1 MASSEV
7 PIRWGPRW
15 TDLSG
20 NPAQRYLRLLVN
32 VAKSAGASSA
42 ASATADWRCSVSR
55 YTGETVS
62 PRPTPPTRR
71 SPSNS
76 DATPAPPPRSL
87 RAGWSLWTVEARGN
101 RRRGLRQ
108 AGRHDRGRVPASHPR
123 GARRG
128 GHRSREHLGGPRRR
142 SPRPH
147 AAGTHGHR
155 PPPRD
160 VAEELD
166 LSRLR
171 MRQLQRRAED
181 ALRAET
187 PANLALAAGG

>member
-1 MASSEV
+1 M
-7 PIRWGPRW
+7 RWGPRW

-20 NPAQRYLRLLVN
+20 KPGAEIPEVVGQRRQVCRGVQRGLRDRGLAMLSLPVH
-32 VAKSAGASSA
+32 
-42 ASATADWRCSVSR
+42 
-55 YTGETVS
+55 GETVS

-76 DATPAPPPRSL
+76 DATPAPPRSL
-87 RAGWSLWTVEARGN
+87 RAGGSHWTVEARGN

-128 GHRSREHLGGPRRR
+128 GHRSRKHLGGPRRR
-142 SPRPH
+142 PPRPH

-166 LSRLR
+166 LSRLCI
-171 MRQLQRRAED
+171 RQLQRRAED